1 MIDLAGRLPPGGRP
15 AFVVGG
21 DAVVMKSLALG
32 CPLLQPRVER
42 DVAGIGLHLEDVVTR
57 SNYRSGRTLCI
68 AFLALSVSSCARAE
82 SDAIVAGGDAATAF
96 TQADALQ
103 LANLEKTVGILHEKF
118 TALAA
123 AMPEDRLDWAP
134 MEGVRTVEEVY
145 VHIAADNWWVP
156 AMMGWEAPPETGV
169 TEDSETFTAYQAQS
183 MTRDEMIAA
192 LDASFVFFRES
203 MAESAGDLD
212 RDVSLRG
219 TPAKV
224 GDIWIRAVVHLHEH
238 LGQSIA
244 YARAN
249 EVVPPWSR

>member
-1 MIDLAGRLPPGGRP
+1 LRP
-15 AFVVGG
+15 V
-21 DAVVMKSLALG
+21 AL
-32 CPLLQPRVER
+32 
-42 DVAGIGLHLEDVVTR
+42 
-57 SNYRSGRTLCI
+57 
-68 AFLALSVSSCARAE
+68 FLAVLSLST
-82 SDAIVAGGDAATAF
+82 AGCGSGEGEGGGGAPGTADDF
-96 TQADALQ
+96 TRADALQ
-103 LANLEKTVGILHEKF
+103 LENLERTVEILHEKF
-118 TALAA
+118 TALAE
-123 AMPEDRLDWAP
+123 AMPEDRLTWRP
-134 MEGVRTVEEVY
+134 MEGVRSVEEVY

-169 TEDSETFTAYQAQS
+169 TEDPETFTAYQSQS
-183 MTRDEMIAA
+183 MSRHEMLSA
-192 LDASFVFFRES
+192 LDASFTFLLES
-203 MAESAGDLD
+203 MADSAGDLD

>member
-1 MIDLAGRLPPGGRP
+1 MIDLAGRLLPGGRP
-15 AFVVGG
+15 AFVGVGMCG
-21 DAVVMKSLALG
+21 R
-32 CPLLQPRVER
+32 RVSPAPAPCRGYLSNETLP
-42 DVAGIGLHLEDVVTR
+42 GPIFSLEDVVTR
-57 SNYRSGRTLCI
+57 SNRFAGRTRCI
-68 AFLALSVSSCARAE
+68 AFLGMSLGSCGPGS
-82 SDAIVAGGDAATAF
+82 SDAIVAERDVETAF
-96 TQADALQ
+96 TRADALQ
-103 LANLEKTVGILHEKF
+103 LENLEGTVETLHEKF

-123 AMPEDRLDWAP
+123 AMPEDRLGWAP
-134 MEGVRTVEEVY
+134 MEDVRTVEEIY
-145 VHIAADNWWVP
+145 IHIAADNWWVP

-183 MTRDEMIAA
+183 MTRDEMLAA

>member
-1 MIDLAGRLPPGGRP
+1 MSGPIRRRP
-15 AFVVGG
+15 HELFVAVVGL
-21 DAVVMKSLALG
+21 SLVGCAAQEDEASASALG
-32 CPLLQPRVER
+32 
-42 DVAGIGLHLEDVVTR
+42 GT
-57 SNYRSGRTLCI
+57 
-68 AFLALSVSSCARAE
+68 
-82 SDAIVAGGDAATAF
+82 GDF
-96 TQADALQ
+96 TTADALQ
-103 LANLEKTVGILHEKF
+103 LENLERTVEILHEKF
-118 TALAA
+118 TSLAA
-123 AMPEDRLDWAP
+123 AMPEDRLGWAP